1 MRSSRITGPVAGRQ
15 ARESSSGNCFVS
27 FVIPLYNH
35 LAESKE
41 MLSTLQA
48 SLPDSLSYEIILA
61 DDASTDGTGAWLDS
75 LNDPRVKVLKHET
88 NLGFAANNNAAVRLA
103 DGAVLG
109 LLNSDLIFSGGWFE
123 PMLAVLESASL
134 NSGLVGNI
142 QRRLSDG
149 SIDHAGVAISPQAQ
163 FSHLRDIPDL
173 HNNHQRV
180 IAVTG
185 ACVLILKE
193 DFEAV
198 GGFDETF
205 LNGAE
210 DIDLCY
216 KLRAMGK
223 SIHVATQSVVQHHVS
238 LSRKRNTD
246 QDIRNSQHLFS
257 KWGKEI
263 GRDLADVWRHLL
275 TDDPL
280 GYRNYIAGEFSSE
293 SLESPNLLANLI
305 AKMMIDRE
313 QAEWA
318 RRLQDSVDASH
329 RAIEV
334 TWRGLSYDTNL
345 KQYVL
350 VGEAEFFVRINYA
363 SNFYICGAAIDVTE
377 PKAQIEITVNGMQS
391 LTVALDRL
399 KEVNEGIVGPLM
411 LPSIDNVLRVRTTT
425 PLILT
430 HIVIND
436 QRIDL

>member
-1 MRSSRITGPVAGRQ
+1 M
-15 ARESSSGNCFVS
+15 S

-35 LAESKE
+35 LAESKK
-41 MLSTLQA
+41 MLSSLQA

-123 PMLAVLESASL
+123 QMLAVLESASL
-134 NSGLVGNI
+134 NSGLVGNV
-142 QRRLSDG
+142 QRRVSDG
-149 SIDHAGVAISPQAQ
+149 SIDHVGVTISPEAQ
-163 FSHLRDIPDL
+163 FSHSHEIPDL
-173 HNNHQRV
+173 HTHHRKV
-180 IAVTG
+180 VGVTG
-185 ACVLILKE
+185 ACVLTRKA

-223 SIHVATQSVVQHHVS
+223 SINVATQSVVQHHVS

-246 QDIRNSQHLFS
+246 QDIRNSRHLFS

-263 GRDLADVWRHLL
+263 RRDLADVWRRLL
-275 TDDPL
+275 AENAR
-280 GYRNYIAGEFSSE
+280 GYRKYIAGDFSSE
-293 SLESPNLLANLI
+293 LLESPNLLANLI

-318 RRLQDSVDASH
+318 RRLQDSSDASPQPV
-329 RAIEV
+329 AV

-350 VGEAEFFVRINYA
+350 EGEAEFFVRVDYA
-363 SNFYICGAAIDVTE
+363 SNFYICGAAVDVTA
-377 PKAQIEITVNGMQS
+377 PNAQIEITVNGMQV
-391 LTVALDRL
+391 LTVTFDRL
-399 KEVNEGIVGPLM
+399 KEVNAGIVGPLM
-411 LPSIDNVLRVRTTT
+411 LPSIQNVFRVRTTK

-430 HIVIND
+430 HIVISD
-436 QRIDL
+436 QRVDL

>member
-1 MRSSRITGPVAGRQ
+1 MRVVRSLGSVVGRQ
-15 ARESSSGNCFVS
+15 ARGSFSGNPFVS

-35 LAESKE
+35 LAESKK
-41 MLSTLQA
+41 MLSSLQA

-61 DDASTDGTGAWLDS
+61 DDASTDGTRAWLDS
-75 LNDPRVKVLKHET
+75 LNDPRIKVLKHEI

-109 LLNSDLIFSGGWFE
+109 LLNNDLVFSSGWFE

-134 NSGLVGNI
+134 KSGLVGNV
-142 QRRLSDG
+142 QRRVTDG
-149 SIDHAGVAISPQAQ
+149 SIDHVGVTISPEAQ
-163 FSHLRDIPDL
+163 FSHSHEIPDL
-173 HNNHQRV
+173 HTHHRKV
-180 IAVTG
+180 VGVTG
-185 ACVLILKE
+185 ACVLIRKT
-193 DFEAV
+193 DFDAA

-223 SIHVATQSVVQHHVS
+223 SIHVATQSVVQHHIS

-246 QDIRNSQHLFS
+246 QDIRNSRYLFS

-263 GRDLADVWRHLL
+263 RRDLADVWRRLL
-275 TDDPL
+275 TDGPRA
-280 GYRNYIAGEFSSE
+280 YRKYIAGEFSSGL
-293 SLESPNLLANLI
+293 LESPHLLANLI

-318 RRLQDSVDASH
+318 RRLQDSFEASPQP
-329 RAIEV
+329 IEV
-334 TWRGLSYDTNL
+334 TWRDLSYDTDL
-345 KQYVL
+345 KRYVL
-350 VGEAEFFVRINYA
+350 EEQAEFFVRIDYA
-363 SNFYICGAAIDVTE
+363 SNFYICGAAVDDAVV
-377 PKAQIEITVNGMQS
+377 KAQIEISVNNIQS
-391 LTVALDRL
+391 LTVTLDRL
-399 KEVNEGIVGPLM
+399 KEVNAGIVGPLM
-411 LPSIDNVLRVRTTT
+411 LPAIDNVFRVRATT

>member
-1 MRSSRITGPVAGRQ
+1 VIPAGSLTPVPERLAVGRYS
-15 ARESSSGNCFVS
+15 ENPFVS

-35 LAESKE
+35 LIETKK

-88 NLGFAANNNAAVRLA
+88 NRGFAANNNAAVRVA
-103 DGAVLG
+103 DGEVLG
-109 LLNSDLIFSGGWFE
+109 LLNNDLIFSSGWFE
-123 PMLAVLESASL
+123 PMLAFLESASL
-134 NSGLVGNI
+134 NSGLVGNV
-142 QRRLSDG
+142 QRRVSDG
-149 SIDHAGVAISPQAQ
+149 EIDHAGVTISPEAQ
-163 FSHLRDIPDL
+163 FSHVRDAPDL
-173 HNNHQRV
+173 HNNHRRA

-185 ACVLILKE
+185 ACVLILKT
-193 DFEAV
+193 DFDAA

-223 SIHVATQSVVQHHVS
+223 SIQVATQSVVQHHVS

-246 QDIRNSQHLFS
+246 QDIRNSRHLFS

-263 GRDLADVWRHLL
+263 RRDLADVWRCLL
-275 TDDPL
+275 TEDPR
-280 GYRNYIAGEFSSE
+280 GYRNYIAGDFSGE
-293 SLESPNLLANLI
+293 LLESPNLLANLI
-305 AKMMIDRE
+305 ANMMIDRE

-318 RRLQDSVDASH
+318 RRLQDSLDAFH

-350 VGEAEFFVRINYA
+350 REEAEFFVRIGYA
-363 SNFYICGAAIDVTE
+363 SSFYICGAAVDVTE
-377 PKAQIEITVNGMQS
+377 PKAQIEITVNGMQR

-411 LPSIDNVLRVRTTT
+411 LPSIDNVFRVRTTT